1 MTKFGIAAAGLGA
14 TLATLGELAGWRPV
28 AILGWGIV
36 VLVVG
41 ALAYALSH
49 PSLELDRSVARPRV
63 EKGQPAE
70 AVVEAT
76 NRSRR
81 RVGPRTIRQ
90 WIGDVPVESGL
101 PGLARGETSRRVYR
115 LPTAMRGRFEL
126 RAVELPREDPF
137 GICRTAR
144 RIGTPELI
152 TVLPRVVALRRLP
165 TGVSVNVEG
174 PTSDAAPQGS
184 VTFHRLREY
193 IVGDDLRTVH
203 WPSSAHAG
211 RLVVRHNVDTS
222 QPYTVV
228 VLDLN
233 ADVYGDGCF
242 EEAVDVAAS
251 VATSMSEAR
260 APVQLRT
267 TAGDRVG
274 GHGGTDPFAIVERL
288 TDVGPIAS
296 AGAAWSLAAE
306 LSQLRRDRG
315 GSAVVVVTGR
325 IDHSTLPAVSSLRR
339 RFDRVV
345 LVGVDGRPARIP
357 QQPGLT
363 VLLGSNADQVA
374 SRWNGGGAR

>member
-1 MTKFGIAAAGLGA
+1 VA
-14 TLATLGELAGWRPV
+14 LATLGELAGWRPV

-41 ALAYALSH
+41 ASAYALSH
-49 PSLELDRSVARPRV
+49 PRLALDRTVARPRV

-70 AVVEAT
+70 AVVEVT
-76 NRSRR
+76 NRSLRR
-81 RVGPRTIRQ
+81 IGPRTMRQ
-90 WIGDVPVESGL
+90 WIADVPVESRL
-101 PGLARGETSRRVYR
+101 PGLARGETSRRIYR
-115 LPTAMRGRFEL
+115 LPTARRGRFEL
-126 RAVELPREDPF
+126 EAVELPREDPF
-137 GICRTAR
+137 GMCHTALR
-144 RIGTPELI
+144 LGTPEMI

-193 IVGDDLRTVH
+193 VVGDDLRTVH

-211 RLVVRHNVDTS
+211 HLVVRHNVDTS

-228 VLDLN
+228 VLDLT
-233 ADVYGDGCF
+233 AGIYDDDCF

-274 GHGGTDPFAIVERL
+274 GRGGTDSLTIVERL
-288 TDVGPIAS
+288 TDMAPIAS
-296 AGAAWSLAAE
+296 TDASSSLAAE
-306 LSQLRRDRG
+306 LSRLRRDSG
-315 GSAVVVVTGR
+315 GSAAVVVTGR

-345 LVGVDGRPARIP
+345 LVGLDVRAVRVV

-363 VLLGSNADQVA
+363 VILGRNADQVA
-374 SRWNGGGAR
+374 SRWNGRAVR